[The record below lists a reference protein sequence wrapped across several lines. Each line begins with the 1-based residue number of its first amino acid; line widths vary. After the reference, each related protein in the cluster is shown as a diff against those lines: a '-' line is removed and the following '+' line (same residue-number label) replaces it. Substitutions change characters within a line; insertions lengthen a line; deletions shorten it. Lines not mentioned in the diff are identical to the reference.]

1 MCGFMGGGQDRNRGI
16 LSSSTELSLS
26 SIVVAAQG
34 WFLLSTQSRA
44 GSGSQ
49 MNAESCREQLSSQT
63 LMGKRCWDIGGGP
76 AAM

>member
-1 MCGFMGGGQDRNRGI
+1 VCGFMGGGQDRNRGI
-16 LSSSTELSLS
+16 LSSSAELSLS

-34 WFLLSTQSRA
+34 RFLLSTQSRA